1 MARAWGRQ
9 VSDPIVTH
17 TIEHGDPSPMP
28 ETDWLWRRLYVWGV
42 TAALAAHIFWTS
54 LRTSDVATLRE
65 TIRNDQ
71 GLILLFALLYL
82 AGASAEAIA
91 GIVAAVR
98 TARRET
104 ITTAPAGE

>member
-1 MARAWGRQ
+1 M
-9 VSDPIVTH
+9 SDPVVTH
-17 TIEHGDPSPMP
+17 VIEHGDPSPLP
-28 ETDWLWRRLYVWGV
+28 EPAWLWRRLYVWGASA
-42 TAALAAHIFWTS
+42 TLAAHIFWTS

-91 GIVAAVR
+91 AIIGAIR

-104 ITTAPAGE
+104 ITTTPGDGQ